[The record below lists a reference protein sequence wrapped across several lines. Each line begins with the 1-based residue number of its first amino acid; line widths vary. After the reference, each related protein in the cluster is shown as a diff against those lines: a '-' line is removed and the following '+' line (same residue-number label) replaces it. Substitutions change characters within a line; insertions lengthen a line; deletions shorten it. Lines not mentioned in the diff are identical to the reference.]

1 MSKKLPAWLV
11 LTLIALVAALALG
24 ATYNGTKDR
33 IATQEAEK
41 AVAVRQELL
50 PAAQDFA
57 LCDAEEGAAEVW
69 RGLNADGSA
78 AGYVSTGTVTG
89 FGGPVEVTV
98 GTDAEGV
105 ITGVRVGGANFQETA
120 GLGAKSKEPAFYEQF
135 TGKVYPVDLSKNGGE
150 IDAITAATITSSAV
164 VRGVN
169 DTLKAMSAAAGFKIN
184 EPVTLVDELGNN
196 HYATSKKGFGG
207 DVYVELTVEDGTIS
221 GIIIGDDRFNETA
234 GYGARAK
241 EESFWGQYIGK
252 SGTNLVLGQDIDAMS
267 GATITSTAVNDAV
280 NMILLYVNDPAAFAA
295 QMASMPEEIDVS
307 IPEGAVT
314 ATASAKGLTGKF
326 DVTIG
331 VDENGAVNGIEI
343 GDADSDA
350 DAAFLSQVSG
360 NNAFLSQFIGTTG
373 NVSAEGLDLVTGATI
388 SSRGVVDAVNKA
400 YNQAMGIEEEPVAT
414 EAPSQEADGNTVKAD
429 GLTGKF
435 PVTVNLNDD
444 GTVASVVLGKTES
457 DMDESFLAKL
467 DDAFLAQFVGKTLPV
482 AGIDTVSGAIAAVNS
497 FAPAV
502 EEVKE
507 ASPTVKADGLTGK
520 FDVTVELN
528 EDGTVASVVLGKSD
542 SDMDESFLA
551 KLDDAF
557 LAQFVG
563 KTLPV
568 AGIDTVSGAT
578 ISSKAVIAAVN
589 SFAPAVEEVKEAS
602 PTVKADGLTGKFDV
616 TVELNED
623 GTVAAVML
631 GKSDSSMDESF
642 LAKLDDAFLAQFVG
656 KALPVAGI
664 DTVSGATISSKAV
677 IAAVNSFSNES
688 PVEEEPVAEPV
699 EELPP
704 EGTEYKTTAQGFID
718 LMAIYTTINDDG
730 VVTGVRVAE
739 SSSETDASYVAKVAA
754 NKAFLS
760 QFIGKTGEINVSD
773 IDVVSGATY
782 SSRAVVEGVNKALT
796 SVQPA
801 EELPVEELPVEELP
815 AEGTEY
821 ESTAQ
826 GFMDLMIVYTTINDD
841 GVVTGVRVAEST
853 SETDASY
860 VAKVAADKA
869 FLRQFVGKSDIINAS
884 DIDVVTGATYSS
896 RGVIE
901 GVNRALSAA
910 KPAEELPP
918 EGTEYKTTA
927 QGFIDLMVIYTTI
940 NDEGEITAVRVP
952 ESSSATDASYVAKV
966 AADKAFLAQF
976 IGKAGEINA
985 SDIDVVTGATY
996 SSRAVIEGVNKA
1008 LSAVTVAVPQ

>member
-1 MSKKLPAWLV
+1 MNKKLPAWLV

-24 ATYNGTKDR
+24 ATYNGTKDT
-33 IATQEAEK
+33 IAKQEAEK

-50 PAAQDFA
+50 PAATDFV
-57 LCDAEEGAAEVW
+57 LCETEEGAAEVW

-135 TGKVYPVDLSKNGGE
+135 TGKAYPVDLTKNGGE

-169 DTLKAMSAAAGFKIN
+169 DTLKTMSAAAGFKIN
-184 EPVTLVDELGNN
+184 EPVTLVDELGDNR
-196 HYATSKKGFGG
+196 YATSKKGFGG
-207 DVYVELTVEDGTIS
+207 DVYVELTMDNGTIS
-221 GIIIGDDRFNETA
+221 GIVIGDDRFNETA

-252 SGTNLVLGQDIDAMS
+252 SGTNLVLGQDIDALS

-295 QMASMPEEIDVS
+295 QMASQPEEIDVS

-314 ATASAKGLTGKF
+314 ATAEGKGLTGKF

-343 GDADSDA
+343 GATDSDS
-350 DAAFLSQVSG
+350 DAAFLGQVSG
-360 NNAFLSQFIGTTG
+360 NNAFLAQFIGTTG
-373 NVSAEGLDLVTGATI
+373 NVSADEIDLVTGATI
-388 SSRGVVDAVNKA
+388 SSRGVVDAANKA
-400 YNQAMGIEEEPVAT
+400 YKQAMGIEDEPVPT
-414 EAPSQEADGNTVKAD
+414 EAPAQETGNIVKAD

-435 PVTVNLNDD
+435 PVTVELNDD

-467 DDAFLAQFVGKTLPV
+467 DDAFLSQFVGKALPV
-482 AGIDTVSGAIAAVNS
+482 SGIDTVSGATVSSKAVIAAVNS
-497 FAPAV
+497 FASAV
-502 EEVKE
+502 EEP
-507 ASPTVKADGLTGK
+507 ADNTTVKADGLTGK

-528 EDGTVASVVLGKSD
+528 DDGTVASVKIGKTD
-542 SDMDESFLA
+542 SSMDETFLA
-551 KLDDAF
+551 KLDDTF

-568 AGIDTVSGAT
+568 DGIDTVSGAT
-578 ISSKAVIAAVN
+578 VSSKAVIAAVN
-589 SFAPAVEEVKEAS
+589 SFAPEAPAGSEEAS
-602 PTVKADGLTGKFDV
+602 NAATVKADGLTGKFDV
-616 TVELNED
+616 TVELNDD
-623 GTVAAVML
+623 GTVASVKI
-631 GKSDSSMDESF
+631 GKTDSSMDESF
-642 LAKLDDAFLAQFVG
+642 LAKLDDAFLAQFAG
-656 KALPVAGI
+656 KTLPVDGI
-664 DTVSGATISSKAV
+664 DTVSGATVSSKAV
-677 IAAVNSFSNES
+677 IAAVNSFAFEAPVDE
-688 PVEEEPVAEPV
+688 PVEEPV

-730 VVTGVRVAE
+730 VVTAVRVAE
-739 SSSETDASYVAKVAA
+739 SDSATDASYVKKVAD

-760 QFIGKTGEINVSD
+760 QFVGKSGEISAAD

-782 SSRAVVEGVNKALT
+782 SSRAVIEGVNKALS

-801 EELPVEELPVEELP
+801 EELP

-826 GFMDLMIVYTTINDD
+826 GFMDLMIVYTTINDE
-841 GVVTGVRVAEST
+841 GAVTGVRVGESD
-853 SETDASY
+853 SATDATY
-860 VAKVAADKA
+860 VNKVAADKA
-869 FLRQFVGKSDIINAS
+869 FLRQFIGKTEEVNAA
-884 DIDVVTGATYSS
+884 DIDVVSGATYSS

-901 GVNRALSAA
+901 GVNRALAAA

-927 QGFIDLMVIYTTI
+927 QGFIDLMAIYTTI
-940 NDEGEITAVRVP
+940 NDDGVVTAVRVA
-952 ESSSATDASYVAKV
+952 ESDSATDASYVNKV
-966 AADKAFLAQF
+966 AADKAFLNQF
-976 IGKAGEINA
+976 VGKTGEINA
-985 SDIDVVTGATY
+985 ADIDVVTGATY

-1008 LSAVTVAVPQ
+1008 LTSVTVAVPQ

>member
-1 MSKKLPAWLV
+1 V
-11 LTLIALVAALALG
+11 IA
-24 ATYNGTKDR
+24 
-33 IATQEAEK
+33 
-41 AVAVRQELL
+41 
-50 PAAQDFA
+50 
-57 LCDAEEGAAEVW
+57 
-69 RGLNADGSA
+69 
-78 AGYVSTGTVTG
+78 
-89 FGGPVEVTV
+89 
-98 GTDAEGV
+98 
-105 ITGVRVGGANFQETA
+105 
-120 GLGAKSKEPAFYEQF
+120 
-135 TGKVYPVDLSKNGGE
+135 
-150 IDAITAATITSSAV
+150 
-164 VRGVN
+164 
-169 DTLKAMSAAAGFKIN
+169 
-184 EPVTLVDELGNN
+184 
-196 HYATSKKGFGG
+196 
-207 DVYVELTVEDGTIS
+207 
-221 GIIIGDDRFNETA
+221 
-234 GYGARAK
+234 
-241 EESFWGQYIGK
+241 
-252 SGTNLVLGQDIDAMS
+252 
-267 GATITSTAVNDAV
+267 AVNSFAPAV
-280 NMILLYVNDPAAFAA
+280 EEVKE
-295 QMASMPEEIDVS
+295 ASP
-307 IPEGAVT
+307 
-314 ATASAKGLTGKF
+314 
-326 DVTIG
+326 
-331 VDENGAVNGIEI
+331 
-343 GDADSDA
+343 
-350 DAAFLSQVSG
+350 
-360 NNAFLSQFIGTTG
+360 
-373 NVSAEGLDLVTGATI
+373 
-388 SSRGVVDAVNKA
+388 
-400 YNQAMGIEEEPVAT
+400 
-414 EAPSQEADGNTVKAD
+414 TVKAD

-435 PVTVNLNDD
+435 DVTVELNED
-444 GTVASVVLGKTES
+444 GTVAAVTLGKS
-457 DMDESFLAKL
+457 DSSMDESFLAKL
-467 DDAFLAQFVGKTLPV
+467 DDAFLAQFVGKALPV
-482 AGIDTVSGAIAAVNS
+482 AGIDTVSGATISSKAVIAAINS
-497 FAPAV
+497 FSPAV
-502 EEVKE
+502 AEDKE

-589 SFAPAVEEVKEAS
+589 SF
-602 PTVKADGLTGKFDV
+602 
-616 TVELNED
+616 
-623 GTVAAVML
+623 
-631 GKSDSSMDESF
+631 
-642 LAKLDDAFLAQFVG
+642 
-656 KALPVAGI
+656 
-664 DTVSGATISSKAV
+664 
-677 IAAVNSFSNES
+677 SNES
-688 PVEEEPVAEPV
+688 PVEEEPVEEPV

-739 SSSETDASYVAKVAA
+739 SSSETDASYVAKVAT

-760 QFIGKTGEINVSD
+760 QFVGKAGEINVSD

-801 EELPVEELPVEELP
+801 EELPVEELPAEELP

-976 IGKAGEINA
+976 IGKAGEINV

-1008 LSAVTVAVPQ
+1008 LSAVSVAVPQ

>member
-1 MSKKLPAWLV
+1 MNKKLPAWLV

-24 ATYNGTKDR
+24 ATYNGTKDT
-33 IATQEAEK
+33 IAKQEAEK

-50 PAAQDFA
+50 PAATDFV
-57 LCDAEEGAAEVW
+57 LCETEEGAAEVW

-135 TGKVYPVDLSKNGGE
+135 TGKAYPVDLTKNGGE

-169 DTLKAMSAAAGFKIN
+169 DTLKTMSAAAGFKIN
-184 EPVTLVDELGNN
+184 EPVTLVDELGDNR
-196 HYATSKKGFGG
+196 YATSKKGFGG
-207 DVYVELTVEDGTIS
+207 DVYVELTMDNGTIS
-221 GIIIGDDRFNETA
+221 GIVIGDDRFNETA

-252 SGTNLVLGQDIDAMS
+252 SGTNLVLGQDIDALS

-295 QMASMPEEIDVS
+295 QMASQPEEIDVS

-314 ATASAKGLTGKF
+314 ATAEGKGLTGKF

-343 GDADSDA
+343 GATDSDS
-350 DAAFLSQVSG
+350 DAAFLGQVSG
-360 NNAFLSQFIGTTG
+360 NNAFLAQFIGTTG
-373 NVSAEGLDLVTGATI
+373 NVSADEIDLVTGATI
-388 SSRGVVDAVNKA
+388 SSRGVVDAANKA
-400 YNQAMGIEEEPVAT
+400 YKQAMGIEDEPVPT
-414 EAPSQEADGNTVKAD
+414 EAPAQETGNTVKAD

-435 PVTVNLNDD
+435 PVTVELNDD

-467 DDAFLAQFVGKTLPV
+467 DDAFLSQFVGKALPV
-482 AGIDTVSGAIAAVNS
+482 SGIDTVSGATVSSKAVIAAVNS

-502 EEVKE
+502 EEP
-507 ASPTVKADGLTGK
+507 ADNTTVKADGLTGK

-528 EDGTVASVVLGKSD
+528 DDGTVASVKI
-542 SDMDESFLA
+542 
-551 KLDDAF
+551 
-557 LAQFVG
+557 G
-563 KTLPV
+563 KT
-568 AGIDTVSGAT
+568 
-578 ISSKAVIAAVN
+578 
-589 SFAPAVEEVKEAS
+589 
-602 PTVKADGLTGKFDV
+602 
-616 TVELNED
+616 
-623 GTVAAVML
+623 
-631 GKSDSSMDESF
+631 DSSMDESF
-642 LAKLDDAFLAQFVG
+642 LAKLDDAFLAQFAG
-656 KALPVAGI
+656 KTLPVDGI
-664 DTVSGATISSKAV
+664 DTVSGATVSSKAV
-677 IAAVNSFSNES
+677 IAAVNSFAFEAPVDE
-688 PVEEEPVAEPV
+688 PVEEPV

-730 VVTGVRVAE
+730 VVTAVRVAE
-739 SSSETDASYVAKVAA
+739 SDSATDASYVKKVAD

-760 QFIGKTGEINVSD
+760 QFVGKSGEISAAD

-782 SSRAVVEGVNKALT
+782 SSRAVIEGVNKALS

-801 EELPVEELPVEELP
+801 EELP

-826 GFMDLMIVYTTINDD
+826 GFMDLMIVYTTINDE
-841 GVVTGVRVAEST
+841 GAVTGVRVGESD
-853 SETDASY
+853 SATDATY
-860 VAKVAADKA
+860 VNKVAADKA
-869 FLRQFVGKSDIINAS
+869 FLRQFIGKTEEVNAA
-884 DIDVVTGATYSS
+884 DIDVVSGATYSS

-901 GVNRALSAA
+901 GVNRALAAA

-927 QGFIDLMVIYTTI
+927 QGFIDLMAIYTTI
-940 NDEGEITAVRVP
+940 NDDGVVTAVRVA
-952 ESSSATDASYVAKV
+952 ESDSVTDASYVNKV
-966 AADKAFLAQF
+966 AADKAFLNQF
-976 IGKAGEINA
+976 VGKTGEINA
-985 SDIDVVTGATY
+985 ADIDVVTGATY

-1008 LSAVTVAVPQ
+1008 LTSVTVAVPQ

>member
-57 LCDAEEGAAEVW
+57 LCDVEEGVAEVW
-69 RGLNADGSA
+69 RGLNADGSDV
-78 AGYVSTGTVTG
+78 GYVSTGTVTG
-89 FGGPVEVTV
+89 FGGPIDITV
-98 GTDAEGV
+98 GTDAQGV

-135 TGKVYPVDLSKNGGE
+135 TGKEYPVDLSKNGGE

-169 DTLKAMSAAAGFKIN
+169 DTLKVMSTAAGFKIN
-184 EPVTLVDELGNN
+184 EPIVLVDELGNN

-207 DVYVELTVEDGTIS
+207 DVYVELTVENGSIS

-252 SGTNLVLGQDIDAMS
+252 SGTNLVLGQDIDAIS

-307 IPEGAVT
+307 IPEGAVI

-343 GDADSDA
+343 GAADNDA
-350 DAAFLSQVSG
+350 DAAFLGQVSS

-400 YNQAMGIEEEPVAT
+400 YNQAMGIEEPAATQAPV
-414 EAPSQEADGNTVKAD
+414 QEADGN
-429 GLTGKF
+429 
-435 PVTVNLNDD
+435 
-444 GTVASVVLGKTES
+444 
-457 DMDESFLAKL
+457 
-467 DDAFLAQFVGKTLPV
+467 
-482 AGIDTVSGAIAAVNS
+482 
-497 FAPAV
+497 
-502 EEVKE
+502 
-507 ASPTVKADGLTGK
+507 TVKADGLTGK

-528 EDGTVASVVLGKSD
+528 D
-542 SDMDESFLA
+542 
-551 KLDDAF
+551 
-557 LAQFVG
+557 
-563 KTLPV
+563 
-568 AGIDTVSGAT
+568 
-578 ISSKAVIAAVN
+578 
-589 SFAPAVEEVKEAS
+589 
-602 PTVKADGLTGKFDV
+602 
-616 TVELNED
+616 D
-623 GTVAAVML
+623 GTVAAVTL

-656 KALPVAGI
+656 KTLPVTGI
-664 DTVSGATISSKAV
+664 DTVSGATVSSNAV
-677 IAAVNSFSNES
+677 IAAVNSFSDES
-688 PVEEEPVAEPV
+688 PAEEVPVEEPA

-739 SSSETDASYVAKVAA
+739 SSSATDASYVSKVAV

-760 QFIGKTGEINVSD
+760 QFIGKTGEINASD
-773 IDVVSGATY
+773 IDIVSGATY
-782 SSRAVVEGVNKALT
+782 SSRAVIEGVNKALS
-796 SVQPA
+796 SVQ
-801 EELPVEELPVEELP
+801 PVEELP

-826 GFMDLMIVYTTINDD
+826 GFMDLMTVYTTINDD
-841 GVVTGVRVAEST
+841 GVVTGVRVAESA

-860 VAKVAADKA
+860 VSKVAADKA
-869 FLRQFVGKSDIINAS
+869 FLRQFVGKSEVINSS
-884 DIDVVTGATYSS
+884 DIDVVSGATYSS

-901 GVNRALSAA
+901 GVNRALAAA
-910 KPAEELPP
+910 KSVEQLPP

-940 NDEGEITAVRVP
+940 NDEGEITAVRVA
-952 ESSSATDASYVAKV
+952 ESSSDTDASYVAKV
-966 AADKAFLAQF
+966 AADKAFLTQF
-976 IGKAGEINA
+976 VGKTGEINA
-985 SDIDVVTGATY
+985 SDIDIVTGATY

-1008 LSAVTVAVPQ
+1008 LSSVAVAVPQ

>member
-457 DMDESFLAKL
+457 DMDER
-467 DDAFLAQFVGKTLPV
+467 
-482 AGIDTVSGAIAAVNS
+482 
-497 FAPAV
+497 
-502 EEVKE
+502 
-507 ASPTVKADGLTGK
+507 
-520 FDVTVELN
+520 
-528 EDGTVASVVLGKSD
+528 
-542 SDMDESFLA
+542 FLA

-589 SFAPAVEEVKEAS
+589 SF
-602 PTVKADGLTGKFDV
+602 
-616 TVELNED
+616 
-623 GTVAAVML
+623 
-631 GKSDSSMDESF
+631 
-642 LAKLDDAFLAQFVG
+642 
-656 KALPVAGI
+656 
-664 DTVSGATISSKAV
+664 
-677 IAAVNSFSNES
+677 SNES
-688 PVEEEPVAEPV
+688 PVEEEPVEEPV

-739 SSSETDASYVAKVAA
+739 SSSETDASYVAKVAT

-760 QFIGKTGEINVSD
+760 QFVGKTGEINVSD

-801 EELPVEELPVEELP
+801 EELPVEELPAEELP

>member
-1 MSKKLPAWLV
+1 
-11 LTLIALVAALALG
+11 
-24 ATYNGTKDR
+24 D
-33 IATQEAEK
+33 
-41 AVAVRQELL
+41 
-50 PAAQDFA
+50 
-57 LCDAEEGAAEVW
+57 
-69 RGLNADGSA
+69 
-78 AGYVSTGTVTG
+78 
-89 FGGPVEVTV
+89 
-98 GTDAEGV
+98 
-105 ITGVRVGGANFQETA
+105 
-120 GLGAKSKEPAFYEQF
+120 
-135 TGKVYPVDLSKNGGE
+135 
-150 IDAITAATITSSAV
+150 
-164 VRGVN
+164 
-169 DTLKAMSAAAGFKIN
+169 
-184 EPVTLVDELGNN
+184 
-196 HYATSKKGFGG
+196 
-207 DVYVELTVEDGTIS
+207 
-221 GIIIGDDRFNETA
+221 
-234 GYGARAK
+234 
-241 EESFWGQYIGK
+241 
-252 SGTNLVLGQDIDAMS
+252 
-267 GATITSTAVNDAV
+267 
-280 NMILLYVNDPAAFAA
+280 
-295 QMASMPEEIDVS
+295 
-307 IPEGAVT
+307 
-314 ATASAKGLTGKF
+314 
-326 DVTIG
+326 
-331 VDENGAVNGIEI
+331 
-343 GDADSDA
+343 
-350 DAAFLSQVSG
+350 
-360 NNAFLSQFIGTTG
+360 
-373 NVSAEGLDLVTGATI
+373 
-388 SSRGVVDAVNKA
+388 
-400 YNQAMGIEEEPVAT
+400 
-414 EAPSQEADGNTVKAD
+414 
-429 GLTGKF
+429 
-435 PVTVNLNDD
+435 
-444 GTVASVVLGKTES
+444 
-457 DMDESFLAKL
+457 
-467 DDAFLAQFVGKTLPV
+467 
-482 AGIDTVSGAIAAVNS
+482 
-497 FAPAV
+497 
-502 EEVKE
+502 
-507 ASPTVKADGLTGK
+507 
-520 FDVTVELN
+520 
-528 EDGTVASVVLGKSD
+528 DGTVASVVLGKSD

-623 GTVAAVML
+623 GTVAAVTL

-801 EELPVEELPVEELP
+801 EELPVEELP

-918 EGTEYKTTA
+918 EGTEYKATA

>member
-482 AGIDTVSGAIAAVNS
+482 AGIDTVSGATISSKAVIAAVNS

-502 EEVKE
+502 E
-507 ASPTVKADGLTGK
+507 AGSDNNTVKADGLTGK
-520 FDVTVELN
+520 FPVTVNLN
-528 EDGTVASVVLGKSD
+528 DDGTVASVVLGKTE

-563 KTLPV
+563 KALPV

-616 TVELNED
+616 T
-623 GTVAAVML
+623 
-631 GKSDSSMDESF
+631 
-642 LAKLDDAFLAQFVG
+642 
-656 KALPVAGI
+656 
-664 DTVSGATISSKAV
+664 
-677 IAAVNSFSNES
+677 
-688 PVEEEPVAEPV
+688 
-699 EELPP
+699 
-704 EGTEYKTTAQGFID
+704 
-718 LMAIYTTINDDG
+718 
-730 VVTGVRVAE
+730 
-739 SSSETDASYVAKVAA
+739 
-754 NKAFLS
+754 
-760 QFIGKTGEINVSD
+760 
-773 IDVVSGATY
+773 
-782 SSRAVVEGVNKALT
+782 
-796 SVQPA
+796 
-801 EELPVEELPVEELP
+801 
-815 AEGTEY
+815 
-821 ESTAQ
+821 
-826 GFMDLMIVYTTINDD
+826 
-841 GVVTGVRVAEST
+841 
-853 SETDASY
+853 
-860 VAKVAADKA
+860 
-869 FLRQFVGKSDIINAS
+869 
-884 DIDVVTGATYSS
+884 
-896 RGVIE
+896 
-901 GVNRALSAA
+901 
-910 KPAEELPP
+910 
-918 EGTEYKTTA
+918 
-927 QGFIDLMVIYTTI
+927 
-940 NDEGEITAVRVP
+940 
-952 ESSSATDASYVAKV
+952 
-966 AADKAFLAQF
+966 
-976 IGKAGEINA
+976 
-985 SDIDVVTGATY
+985 
-996 SSRAVIEGVNKA
+996 
-1008 LSAVTVAVPQ
+1008 

>member
-57 LCDAEEGAAEVW
+57 LCDVEEGVAEVW
-69 RGLNADGSA
+69 RGLNADGSDV
-78 AGYVSTGTVTG
+78 GYVSTGTVTG
-89 FGGPVEVTV
+89 FGGPIDITV
-98 GTDAEGV
+98 GTDAQGV

-135 TGKVYPVDLSKNGGE
+135 TGKEYPVDLSKNGGE

-169 DTLKAMSAAAGFKIN
+169 DTLKVMSTAAGFKIN
-184 EPVTLVDELGNN
+184 EPIVLVDELGNN

-207 DVYVELTVEDGTIS
+207 DVYVELTVENGSIS

-252 SGTNLVLGQDIDAMS
+252 SGTNLVLGQDIDAIS

-307 IPEGAVT
+307 IPEGAVI

-343 GDADSDA
+343 GAADNDA
-350 DAAFLSQVSG
+350 DAAFLGQVSS

-400 YNQAMGIEEEPVAT
+400 YNQAMGIEEPAATQAPV
-414 EAPSQEADGNTVKAD
+414 QEVDGN
-429 GLTGKF
+429 
-435 PVTVNLNDD
+435 
-444 GTVASVVLGKTES
+444 
-457 DMDESFLAKL
+457 
-467 DDAFLAQFVGKTLPV
+467 
-482 AGIDTVSGAIAAVNS
+482 
-497 FAPAV
+497 
-502 EEVKE
+502 
-507 ASPTVKADGLTGK
+507 TVKADGLTGK

-528 EDGTVASVVLGKSD
+528 DDGTVASVVLGKSD

-563 KTLPV
+563 KALPV
-568 AGIDTVSGAT
+568 TGIDTVSGAT

-589 SFAPAVEEVKEAS
+589 SFAPAVETAS
-602 PTVKADGLTGKFDV
+602 DNTTVKADGLTGKFPV
-616 TVELNED
+616 TVNLNDD
-623 GTVAAVML
+623 GTVASVVL
-631 GKSDSSMDESF
+631 GKSDSDMDESF

-664 DTVSGATISSKAV
+664 DTVSGATISSNAVIAAVNNFAPAVEEVKEASPTVKADGLTGKFDVTVELNDDGTVAAVTLGKSDSSMDESFLAKLDDAFLAQFVGKTLPVTGIDTVSGATVSSNAV
-677 IAAVNSFSNES
+677 IAAVNSFSDES
-688 PVEEEPVAEPV
+688 PAEEVPVEEPA

-739 SSSETDASYVAKVAA
+739 SSSATDASYVSKVAV

-760 QFIGKTGEINVSD
+760 QFIGKTGEINASD
-773 IDVVSGATY
+773 IDIVSGATY
-782 SSRAVVEGVNKALT
+782 SSRAVIEGVNKALS
-796 SVQPA
+796 SVQ
-801 EELPVEELPVEELP
+801 PVEELP

-826 GFMDLMIVYTTINDD
+826 GFMDLMTVYTTINDD
-841 GVVTGVRVAEST
+841 GVVTGVRVAESA

-860 VAKVAADKA
+860 VSKVAADKA
-869 FLRQFVGKSDIINAS
+869 FLRQFVGKSEVINSS
-884 DIDVVTGATYSS
+884 DIDVVSGATYSS

-901 GVNRALSAA
+901 GVNRALAAA
-910 KPAEELPP
+910 KSVEQLPP

-940 NDEGEITAVRVP
+940 NDEGEITAVRVA
-952 ESSSATDASYVAKV
+952 ESSSDTDASYVAKV
-966 AADKAFLAQF
+966 AADKAFLTQF
-976 IGKAGEINA
+976 VGKTGEINA
-985 SDIDVVTGATY
+985 SDIDIVTGATY

-1008 LSAVTVAVPQ
+1008 LSSVAVAVPQ

>member
-1 MSKKLPAWLV
+1 
-11 LTLIALVAALALG
+11 
-24 ATYNGTKDR
+24 
-33 IATQEAEK
+33 
-41 AVAVRQELL
+41 
-50 PAAQDFA
+50 
-57 LCDAEEGAAEVW
+57 
-69 RGLNADGSA
+69 
-78 AGYVSTGTVTG
+78 
-89 FGGPVEVTV
+89 
-98 GTDAEGV
+98 
-105 ITGVRVGGANFQETA
+105 
-120 GLGAKSKEPAFYEQF
+120 
-135 TGKVYPVDLSKNGGE
+135 
-150 IDAITAATITSSAV
+150 
-164 VRGVN
+164 
-169 DTLKAMSAAAGFKIN
+169 
-184 EPVTLVDELGNN
+184 
-196 HYATSKKGFGG
+196 
-207 DVYVELTVEDGTIS
+207 
-221 GIIIGDDRFNETA
+221 
-234 GYGARAK
+234 
-241 EESFWGQYIGK
+241 
-252 SGTNLVLGQDIDAMS
+252 
-267 GATITSTAVNDAV
+267 
-280 NMILLYVNDPAAFAA
+280 
-295 QMASMPEEIDVS
+295 
-307 IPEGAVT
+307 
-314 ATASAKGLTGKF
+314 
-326 DVTIG
+326 
-331 VDENGAVNGIEI
+331 
-343 GDADSDA
+343 
-350 DAAFLSQVSG
+350 
-360 NNAFLSQFIGTTG
+360 
-373 NVSAEGLDLVTGATI
+373 
-388 SSRGVVDAVNKA
+388 
-400 YNQAMGIEEEPVAT
+400 
-414 EAPSQEADGNTVKAD
+414 
-429 GLTGKF
+429 
-435 PVTVNLNDD
+435 
-444 GTVASVVLGKTES
+444 
-457 DMDESFLAKL
+457 
-467 DDAFLAQFVGKTLPV
+467 
-482 AGIDTVSGAIAAVNS
+482 
-497 FAPAV
+497 
-502 EEVKE
+502 
-507 ASPTVKADGLTGK
+507 
-520 FDVTVELN
+520 
-528 EDGTVASVVLGKSD
+528 
-542 SDMDESFLA
+542 MDESFLA

-589 SFAPAVEEVKEAS
+589 SF
-602 PTVKADGLTGKFDV
+602 
-616 TVELNED
+616 
-623 GTVAAVML
+623 
-631 GKSDSSMDESF
+631 
-642 LAKLDDAFLAQFVG
+642 
-656 KALPVAGI
+656 
-664 DTVSGATISSKAV
+664 
-677 IAAVNSFSNES
+677 SNES
-688 PVEEEPVAEPV
+688 PVEEEPVEEPV

-739 SSSETDASYVAKVAA
+739 SSSETDASYVAKVAT

-760 QFIGKTGEINVSD
+760 QFVGKAGEINVSD

-801 EELPVEELPVEELP
+801 EELPVEELPAEELP

-976 IGKAGEINA
+976 IGKAGEINV

-1008 LSAVTVAVPQ
+1008 LSAVSVAVPQ

>member
-221 GIIIGDDRFNETA
+221 GINIGDDRFNETA

-482 AGIDTVSGAIAAVNS
+482 AGIDTVSGATISSKAVIAAVNS

-589 SFAPAVEEVKEAS
+589 SF
-602 PTVKADGLTGKFDV
+602 
-616 TVELNED
+616 
-623 GTVAAVML
+623 
-631 GKSDSSMDESF
+631 
-642 LAKLDDAFLAQFVG
+642 
-656 KALPVAGI
+656 
-664 DTVSGATISSKAV
+664 
-677 IAAVNSFSNES
+677 SNES
-688 PVEEEPVAEPV
+688 PVEEEPVEEPV

-730 VVTGVRVAE
+730 VVTGV
-739 SSSETDASYVAKVAA
+739 
-754 NKAFLS
+754 
-760 QFIGKTGEINVSD
+760 
-773 IDVVSGATY
+773 
-782 SSRAVVEGVNKALT
+782 
-796 SVQPA
+796 
-801 EELPVEELPVEELP
+801 
-815 AEGTEY
+815 
-821 ESTAQ
+821 
-826 GFMDLMIVYTTINDD
+826 LMT
-841 GVVTGVRVAEST
+841 
-853 SETDASY
+853 
-860 VAKVAADKA
+860 
-869 FLRQFVGKSDIINAS
+869 
-884 DIDVVTGATYSS
+884 
-896 RGVIE
+896 
-901 GVNRALSAA
+901 ALSPVYGSLNPLR
-910 KPAEELPP
+910 KQML
-918 EGTEYKTTA
+918 
-927 QGFIDLMVIYTTI
+927 LMWL
-940 NDEGEITAVRVP
+940 
-952 ESSSATDASYVAKV
+952 K
-966 AADKAFLAQF
+966 
-976 IGKAGEINA
+976 
-985 SDIDVVTGATY
+985 
-996 SSRAVIEGVNKA
+996 
-1008 LSAVTVAVPQ
+1008 

>member
-1 MSKKLPAWLV
+1 
-11 LTLIALVAALALG
+11 
-24 ATYNGTKDR
+24 
-33 IATQEAEK
+33 
-41 AVAVRQELL
+41 
-50 PAAQDFA
+50 
-57 LCDAEEGAAEVW
+57 
-69 RGLNADGSA
+69 
-78 AGYVSTGTVTG
+78 
-89 FGGPVEVTV
+89 
-98 GTDAEGV
+98 
-105 ITGVRVGGANFQETA
+105 
-120 GLGAKSKEPAFYEQF
+120 
-135 TGKVYPVDLSKNGGE
+135 
-150 IDAITAATITSSAV
+150 
-164 VRGVN
+164 
-169 DTLKAMSAAAGFKIN
+169 
-184 EPVTLVDELGNN
+184 
-196 HYATSKKGFGG
+196 
-207 DVYVELTVEDGTIS
+207 
-221 GIIIGDDRFNETA
+221 
-234 GYGARAK
+234 
-241 EESFWGQYIGK
+241 
-252 SGTNLVLGQDIDAMS
+252 
-267 GATITSTAVNDAV
+267 
-280 NMILLYVNDPAAFAA
+280 
-295 QMASMPEEIDVS
+295 
-307 IPEGAVT
+307 
-314 ATASAKGLTGKF
+314 
-326 DVTIG
+326 
-331 VDENGAVNGIEI
+331 
-343 GDADSDA
+343 
-350 DAAFLSQVSG
+350 
-360 NNAFLSQFIGTTG
+360 
-373 NVSAEGLDLVTGATI
+373 
-388 SSRGVVDAVNKA
+388 
-400 YNQAMGIEEEPVAT
+400 
-414 EAPSQEADGNTVKAD
+414 
-429 GLTGKF
+429 
-435 PVTVNLNDD
+435 
-444 GTVASVVLGKTES
+444 
-457 DMDESFLAKL
+457 
-467 DDAFLAQFVGKTLPV
+467 
-482 AGIDTVSGAIAAVNS
+482 
-497 FAPAV
+497 
-502 EEVKE
+502 
-507 ASPTVKADGLTGK
+507 
-520 FDVTVELN
+520 
-528 EDGTVASVVLGKSD
+528 
-542 SDMDESFLA
+542 
-551 KLDDAF
+551 
-557 LAQFVG
+557 
-563 KTLPV
+563 
-568 AGIDTVSGAT
+568 
-578 ISSKAVIAAVN
+578 
-589 SFAPAVEEVKEAS
+589 
-602 PTVKADGLTGKFDV
+602 
-616 TVELNED
+616 
-623 GTVAAVML
+623 
-631 GKSDSSMDESF
+631 MDESF

-688 PVEEEPVAEPV
+688 PVEEEPVEEPV

-739 SSSETDASYVAKVAA
+739 SSSETDASYVAKVAT

-760 QFIGKTGEINVSD
+760 QFVGKAGEINVSD

-801 EELPVEELPVEELP
+801 EELPVEELPAEELP

-1008 LSAVTVAVPQ
+1008 LSAVSVAVPQ